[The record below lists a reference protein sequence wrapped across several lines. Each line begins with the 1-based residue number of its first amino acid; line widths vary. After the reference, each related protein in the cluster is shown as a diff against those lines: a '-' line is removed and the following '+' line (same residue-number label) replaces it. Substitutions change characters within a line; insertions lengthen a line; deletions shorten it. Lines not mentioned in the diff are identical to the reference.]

1 MRNIKSKIL
10 LNRWKLENGL
20 KIVLFVQIIINLCSF
35 NYPKWLT
42 LLLPFIT
49 LIELSLLLLFYFEIT
64 KIETAILQNLDI
76 EVLEEYISKIETCH
90 FSGKSQNIYLFK
102 LSNYYYIFGQ
112 FEKSIELLK
121 MVDFEKLPSGS
132 YSALD
137 YYFQAYFIRI
147 KMKSWDKLENIKDH
161 FLSYQSNKVSE
172 YKKKQS
178 YMTYIEI
185 FDTLFIQN
193 NVISNFVLPENNLYE
208 YIRNRYLYAINAL
221 NRGDKMLA
229 REEFQKIV
237 TYSDKL
243 YMVREAQEWLN
254 NN

>member
-1 MRNIKSKIL
+1 
-10 LNRWKLENGL
+10 
-20 KIVLFVQIIINLCSF
+20 
-35 NYPKWLT
+35 
-42 LLLPFIT
+42 
-49 LIELSLLLLFYFEIT
+49 
-64 KIETAILQNLDI
+64 
-76 EVLEEYISKIETCH
+76 
-90 FSGKSQNIYLFK
+90 
-102 LSNYYYIFGQ
+102 
-112 FEKSIELLK
+112 
-121 MVDFEKLPSGS
+121 
-132 YSALD
+132 
-137 YYFQAYFIRI
+137 
-147 KMKSWDKLENIKDH
+147 
-161 FLSYQSNKVSE
+161 
-172 YKKKQS
+172 
-178 YMTYIEI
+178 TYIEI